1 MNSEKYLTELSG
13 YLNPLSK
20 EEKRNAMEYYRE
32 YVADI
37 EANGED
43 IVEKLGTPKDL
54 ANSILSDNA
63 VKNLSNPDTEVKHKM
78 HGCLIAVLVL
88 FALPIGLPLAI
99 AALAIIFA
107 IFITGFALVIAFGA
121 TGVGLFVGAIGAVI
135 AGFTFLFV
143 IPMTGITFLGM
154 SLVLVG
160 VSILAVLASIGLCKL
175 VFIIIGLVFGRAAGK
190 KEVQ

>member
-99 AALAIIFA
+99 AA
-107 IFITGFALVIAFGA
+107 FALVIAFGA

-160 VSILAVLASIGLCKL
+160 VSILAVLAAIGLCKF
-175 VFIIIGLVFGRAAGK
+175 VFMIIGFIFGKAAGK
-190 KEVQ
+190 GEVQ